1 MQLPPCRLRRSW
13 RAGETT
19 EQLRAQ
25 KDAMLSEVY
34 RMLCIC
40 LGRPPKMFDF
50 EYRDK
55 NGEFHRDTNLT
66 PQEFY
71 KKYIGIPLNEYISVI
86 NAPTE
91 NKPYY
96 RSYTVQCLGN
106 VTEGRPVKYVNLP
119 IDELKKAAIRQQQ
132 DEEPVWFGCDSEQ
145 STCREG
151 MMDTDLYDLEDLFDM
166 SFPMTKAERLTYR
179 ESLMDHAMVLQ
190 GVNLDE
196 KGNPNSW
203 RVENS
208 WGEEAG
214 RDGFYVMSDRWF
226 DEFTYQIVV
235 NRKYLSEEALAAYD
249 SEPILL
255 EPWDPMGS
263 LA

>member
-1 MQLPPCRLRRSW
+1 
-13 RAGETT
+13 
-19 EQLRAQ
+19 
-25 KDAMLSEVY
+25 MLSEVY